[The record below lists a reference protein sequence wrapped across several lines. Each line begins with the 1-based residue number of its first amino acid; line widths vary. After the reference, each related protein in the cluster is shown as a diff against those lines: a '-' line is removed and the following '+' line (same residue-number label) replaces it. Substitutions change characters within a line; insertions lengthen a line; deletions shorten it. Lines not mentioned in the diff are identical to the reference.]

1 MHYTTLLLT
10 SIIGFPLVTPIS
22 FTIHGW
28 LRVTMILASRMNSYK
43 HIAGICKGMQG
54 YARVCRGMQGYA
66 RVCKGKQGYTGIFRG
81 YRRVYKG
88 MQGYARVSMN
98 MQGIQGYTRVC
109 KGIQGYA
116 WIYKGM
122 QGYARVCRGMKHVMW
137 PGNHRTSEIWLFKGL
152 PLALY
157 PGPAPLSIA
166 SSTVKRERA
175 WYLFS
180 CE

>member
-1 MHYTTLLLT
+1 
-10 SIIGFPLVTPIS
+10 
-22 FTIHGW
+22 
-28 LRVTMILASRMNSYK
+28 MILASRMNSYK

-54 YARVCRGMQGYA
+54 YARVCKGMQGYAEACRGMQGYA
-66 RVCKGKQGYTGIFRG
+66 EAC
-81 YRRVYKG
+81 KG

-98 MQGIQGYTRVC
+98 MQGIQGYARVC
-109 KGIQGYA
+109 KA
-116 WIYKGM
+116 YKGM
-122 QGYARVCRGMKHVMW
+122 QGYTRVCRGMKHVMW
-137 PGNHRTSEIWLFKGL
+137 PGNHRISEIWLFKGL